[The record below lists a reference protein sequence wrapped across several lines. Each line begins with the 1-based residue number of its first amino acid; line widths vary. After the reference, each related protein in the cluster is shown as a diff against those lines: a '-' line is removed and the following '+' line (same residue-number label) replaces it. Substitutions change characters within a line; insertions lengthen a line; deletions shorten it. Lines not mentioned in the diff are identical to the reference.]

1 MVGGEA
7 GAIPAIARR
16 DAHDADI
23 AEDAVREPFVRCC
36 AAIGARIPRAVI
48 TSSNCSSS
56 LRRALQESQRC
67 D

>member
-48 TSSNCSSS
+48 T
-56 LRRALQESQRC
+56 
-67 D
+67 